1 MYLSATKTVQSHFR
15 VFVKIHPWLNFQLCR
30 KMTALNQMSYYE
42 GMSDFGQK
50 CSHSSGDEFTLSHK
64 IRSN

>member
-15 VFVKIHPWLNFQLCR
+15 VFVKIHPWLNLQLRR
-30 KMTALNQMSYYE
+30 KMTALNQMSDYA
-42 GMSDFGQK
+42 GTSDFEQK